1 MVSSDLPELITISDR
16 VIVMRNG
23 EKVKEIRERG
33 EINEENLMRLM
44 IGVE

>member
-23 EKVKEIRERG
+23 EKVKEITNRD
-33 EINEENLMRLM
+33 EITEENLMHAM
-44 IGVE
+44 IGI